1 MASASARCIRQHRT
15 CGGNAGNPP
24 PIMPHLNQRERMAA
38 QKDREGNAP
47 EIKCGC
53 QREAERQRETTI
65 THVFPCPRFS
75 SGYTWIP
82 SHSSNDSVRRDSRAP
97 SCRRFPISRNSSTVN
112 LPRPVSFRAHT
123 CDAEYY
129 RYLSVGYIGISFVR
143 AVCCAPVV
151 GIEDV
156 GNSRI
161 RGKLSDV

>member
-1 MASASARCIRQHRT
+1 
-15 CGGNAGNPP
+15 
-24 PIMPHLNQRERMAA
+24 
-38 QKDREGNAP
+38 
-47 EIKCGC
+47 
-53 QREAERQRETTI
+53 
-65 THVFPCPRFS
+65 
-75 SGYTWIP
+75 
-82 SHSSNDSVRRDSRAP
+82 
-97 SCRRFPISRNSSTVN
+97 VN

-161 RGKLSDV
+161 RGKAVRRLTVALGTTTAASLVRFTQLQKLAVYFVLVEARVENAVTGVSRLAGNADFRVRGAFEALE